1 MTSFQEQHFYI
12 IVKEELGIILA
23 ECVRHS
29 PPDYAIGIRNTE
41 YIDIV
46 EKFTDKKEAEK
57 LYRKMVFEKQKD
69 SLRNT

>member
-29 PPDYAIGIRNTE
+29 PPGYAICIRNIE
-41 YIDIV
+41 YIDII

-57 LYRKMVFEKQKD
+57 AYRKMVFGRKED